1 MGAYGL
7 FDLLS
12 RCPRFSTAI
21 AIAGAGDPI
30 FAPVMWRA
38 RRAAREER
46 EMWSARRVYLKK
58 KVDGAASRKGMASI
72 SVWKAEFLEQSVQ
85 FLRTSEVVFHP
96 KPTSRKVSRTPC
108 AHPHAP
114 PSRARGTCHP

>member
-30 FAPVMWRA
+30 FAPVMWRTRFWIFHSESDDQAAGRRPLPA
-38 RRAAREER
+38 RS
-46 EMWSARRVYLKK
+46 SAP
-58 KVDGAASRKGMASI
+58 ASRCG
-72 SVWKAEFLEQSVQ
+72 L
-85 FLRTSEVVFHP
+85 
-96 KPTSRKVSRTPC
+96 
-108 AHPHAP
+108 
-114 PSRARGTCHP
+114 

>member
-30 FAPVMWRA
+30 FAPVMWRTRFWIFHSESDDQA
-38 RRAAREER
+38 ADAVRCPPVRALLPR
-46 EMWSARRVYLKK
+46 
-58 KVDGAASRKGMASI
+58 GAACD
-72 SVWKAEFLEQSVQ
+72 
-85 FLRTSEVVFHP
+85 LR
-96 KPTSRKVSRTPC
+96 C
-108 AHPHAP
+108 IAP
-114 PSRARGTCHP
+114 RP